1 MNKLLDL
8 RFVIGLFFSVVGLL
22 LIIYFLLD
30 AKEGPAKVN
39 AVCGGLFLLFGLGMV
54 LLSYKKE

>member
-30 AKEGPAKVN
+30 TKEGPAKVN
-39 AVCGGLFLLFGLGMV
+39 AVCGGLFLLFGLGMILV
-54 LLSYKKE
+54 SYKKE